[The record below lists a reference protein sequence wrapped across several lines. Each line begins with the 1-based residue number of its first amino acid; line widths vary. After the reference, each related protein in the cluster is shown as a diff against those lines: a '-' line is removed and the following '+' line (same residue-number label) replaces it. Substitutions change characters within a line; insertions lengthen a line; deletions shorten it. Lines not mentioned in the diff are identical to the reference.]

1 MLLAPSSTSLPSLP
15 VLNGRCYITELD
27 AVQRRWH
34 CPPGANPLPF
44 SSAGEWPTDWGSTSP
59 VSTHLSAGRGG
70 ADESQLRSCFLWQER
85 VTLAALTL
93 LLLLLLICM
102 LRQDLAAHFWLDW
115 KLLRRSGWPQ
125 TLVSAS
131 QVLWWEAHATMPG
144 YHLRFNSFN
153 TDKHLY
159 IRRFLKSHN
168 STFIITVHCTLP

>member
-70 ADESQLRSCFLWQER
+70 ADESQLLNCFLWQEM
-85 VTLAALTL
+85 VTLTALTH
-93 LLLLLLICM
+93 LLLLLICM

-115 KLLRRSGWPQ
+115 KLLHRSGWPQ
-125 TLVSAS
+125 TLSLPPKCCDERHMPPR
-131 QVLWWEAHATMPG
+131 QGITYVLTHSIPTNICTLG
-144 YHLRFNSFN
+144 V
-153 TDKHLY
+153 
-159 IRRFLKSHN
+159 FLKSHN